1 MLCPFCSTARLDNE
15 APCPV
20 CGAPSPLL
28 QQAVGGYSDRSEQPP
43 FEQPAPAQNAPVSWL
58 PVPYQQQAETGQ
70 WGNWPTGQQEQS
82 GQTGQ
87 TGQSGQPTAVIPFGQ
102 QGESGER
109 GLTLDMQ
116 NQAAHLPAL
125 PDQGMEGVVYIPP
138 MYTKP
143 RPIIPRYRAISGLIS
158 VLIVFLV
165 FCSGA
170 GYYAQ
175 ASGKIAALG
184 QLAGIVR
191 PANLKPTPTPP
202 LPDPKAAP
210 SYGPAAN
217 IINSASTASKIDAQT
232 YIVLQPANVF
242 RPGQT
247 IYVTYSIQNP
257 KKPGMVVIK
266 WYMNG
271 LLYSTSQTQPIKESS
286 SGSAEMQFAKPA
298 EGMVELYWNDQLAIR
313 LYFVVR

>member
-1 MLCPFCSTARLDNE
+1 MLCPFCSTARLNNE

-28 QQAVGGYSDRSEQPP
+28 QQTVSGYTDQPAQPSSEQPV
-43 FEQPAPAQNAPVSWL
+43 QMQNSPISWL
-58 PVPYQQQAETGQ
+58 PVPYQQQAGTGQ
-70 WGNWPTGQQEQS
+70 WGNWQAGQP
-82 GQTGQ
+82 
-87 TGQSGQPTAVIPFGQ
+87 GQPTAVIPFGQ
-102 QGESGER
+102 QQRESGER
-109 GLTLDMQ
+109 ALTPGGTQ
-116 NQAAHLPAL
+116 NQDTRLPAL
-125 PDQGMEGVVYIPP
+125 ADQSMEGVVYIPP

-143 RPIIPRYRAISGLIS
+143 RPIIPRYRAISGLLS
-158 VLIVFLV
+158 VLIVLIL

-202 LPDPKAAP
+202 LPDPKTAP

-232 YIVLQPANVF
+232 DIVLQPANVF
-242 RPGQT
+242 HPGQT

-257 KKPGMVVIK
+257 KKPGVVVIK

-271 LLYSTSQTQPIKESS
+271 LLYNTSQTQPIKESS

>member
-15 APCPV
+15 APCPM

-28 QQAVGGYSDRSEQPP
+28 QQTVGAYT
-43 FEQPAPAQNAPVSWL
+43 EQPAQNSPVAWL
-58 PVPYQQQAETGQ
+58 PIPYQEQQRQTGQ
-70 WGNWPTGQQEQS
+70 LRGWQTN
-82 GQTGQ
+82 QTGQ
-87 TGQSGQPTAVIPFGQ
+87 TGQYTAVIPFGWQ
-102 QGESGER
+102 QEER
-109 GLTLDMQ
+109 GLAPALPQGQDG
-116 NQAAHLPAL
+116 ASRLPAL
-125 PDQGMEGVVYIPP
+125 PDQNTDGVVYIAP

-158 VLIVFLV
+158 VLIVLIL

-175 ASGKIAALG
+175 ASGKVAFLR
-184 QLAGIVR
+184 QLSGIDR

-202 LPDPKAAP
+202 LPDPKTSP
-210 SYGPAAN
+210 DYGPAAN
-217 IINSASTASKIDAQT
+217 IINSASTASKIDTQT
-232 YIVLQPANVF
+232 DIVLQPANAF

-247 IYVTYSIQNP
+247 IFVTYSIQHP
-257 KKPGMVVIK
+257 KTPGVVTIK
-266 WYMNG
+266 WYMNA

-286 SGSAEMQFAKPA
+286 SGFAEMQFAKST
-298 EGMVELYWNDQLAIR
+298 EGTVELYWNNQFAIR